1 MLKDFSMSKFYPME
15 TYYKVLSI
23 AGSDCSGGAGIQADL
38 KTCSALGVYCMT
50 AITAIT
56 AQNTVRISGIENI
69 SSDMVGQQI
78 DAIYADIIPDSIKIG
93 MLPTEEIIKTV
104 ASQLIAHNANGIIL
118 DPVMISTS
126 GYKLISD
133 NAIDALVTK
142 LIPIVDL
149 ITPNRHE
156 AELLTGHSITD
167 INDIVNAGQEIIDLG
182 AKAVLIKGG
191 HFDDEAMT
199 DYLFVNKSSE
209 PIGFRS
215 KKINSTNTHGTGC
228 SYSSA
233 IASYFA
239 MGCDLYTSISKA
251 KEYITNAI
259 AEGSNVTIGHG
270 HGSVNHSFNPV
281 KLIKHQL

>member
-1 MLKDFSMSKFYPME
+1 ME
-15 TYYKVLSI
+15 TYYKVLTI

-56 AQNTVRISGIENI
+56 AQNTQAINGIENI
-69 SSDMVGQQI
+69 SPEMVGKQI
-78 DAIYADIIPDSIKIG
+78 DTIYADIIPDSVKLG
-93 MLPTEEIIKTV
+93 MLPDKSIIETV
-104 ASQLIAHNANGIIL
+104 ASKLIAHKACKVVL

-133 NAIDALVTK
+133 NAIDALITT

-156 AELLTGHSITD
+156 AEFLAGHAINNYDDIMHAGHSI
-167 INDIVNAGQEIIDLG
+167 IGLG

-191 HFDDEAMT
+191 HFDDESMT
-199 DYLFVNKSSE
+199 DYLFVGKSNK
-209 PIGFRS
+209 PTMYRS
-215 KKINSTNTHGTGC
+215 RKINSMNTHGTGC

-233 IASYFA
+233 IASHLAIGYN
-239 MGCDLYTSISKA
+239 MHMSISKS

-259 AEGSNVTIGHG
+259 AEGVDVTIGHG

-281 KLIKHQL
+281 KLLKHKL